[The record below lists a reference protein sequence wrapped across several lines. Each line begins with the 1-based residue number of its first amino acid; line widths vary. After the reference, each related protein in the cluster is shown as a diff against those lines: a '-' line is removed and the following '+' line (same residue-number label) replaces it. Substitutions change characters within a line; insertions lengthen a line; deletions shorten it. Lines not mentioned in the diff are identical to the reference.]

1 MYLVFDIG
9 GTAIKYCHMNENG
22 EIFDKHEISSKE
34 IDSLEMFIDVLSG
47 IYQQNS
53 DVIKGIALACPGVI
67 DASKGIIKIVVAYP
81 YLQGV
86 CLTKLLSQA
95 CDGKKVTLENDAKCA
110 GLAEAWI
117 GNAKEY
123 QDAIMVIIGTGIGGA
138 IIKDKQIHH
147 GANLFAGEISTIIL
161 DFDLQTNQALT
172 WSDVASTTALC
183 KRVAKVLNIDEI
195 DGRRV
200 FELANHNNQAVLK
213 VLESFCL
220 DIAKQLYNLQ
230 YIYDPGIIC
239 IGGGISKQ
247 PLLIKMIKEAIDLI
261 GKSSNQLIKPN
272 VSSCKF
278 YNDANLIGA
287 LSYFLSLK

>member
-9 GTAIKYCHMNENG
+9 GTAIKYCHMNDNG

-53 DVIKGIALACPGVI
+53 AVIKGIALACPGVI
-67 DASKGIIKIVVAYP
+67 DTSKGIIKIVVAYP

>member
-9 GTAIKYCHMNENG
+9 GTAIKYCHMNDNG

-53 DVIKGIALACPGVI
+53 AVIKGIALACPGVI